1 MPNSTIFQLFQVDS
15 FIGGGNH
22 RPVTDKLYHIMLIRV
37 HLAMSGIRICNIS
50 VDRH

>member
-1 MPNSTIFQLFQVDS
+1 MPNSTIFQVDS
-15 FIGGGNH
+15 FIGGGNR

-37 HLAMSGIRICNIS
+37 HLVMSGIQIRNIS